1 LNCLSSEE
9 IELFKD
15 EKLGRSVRC
24 RQFTTYRNYQLGAAE
39 YSLAAEEPL
48 EIFIDGRLYSTA
60 MRSPGDDLNLAVG
73 FCYTEGI
80 IDDWSHISFLK
91 DVQTVDGRSQVLVG
105 LRTPGGQQSAKI
117 TNEVPGHGRSES
129 VRSKGGPEAVIC
141 NRKDALAG
149 FTPIMIRDIFASK
162 QALESRQKLFSRT
175 RCTHACAIFDE
186 SRLML
191 SFAED
196 VGRHNA
202 LDKAVG
208 VLVRGGRQKQ
218 SHMVLISSRLSA
230 EIVRK
235 AGRLGIEVLAGMS
248 APTDKAVEMAFDLNL
263 TLIGSLRSDSL
274 TIFTHPQR
282 VNIP

>member
-1 LNCLSSEE
+1 LHSLTSRKNEFFSVPKS
-9 IELFKD
+9 
-15 EKLGRSVRC
+15 GRCVRC
-24 RQFTTYRNYQLGAAE
+24 RPFTTYKDSQLAVAE
-39 YSLAAEEPL
+39 YALAVEEPL
-48 EIFIDGRLYSTA
+48 EIFIDGFLYRTT
-60 MRSPGDDLNLAVG
+60 MRTPGDDLNLAVG
-73 FCYTEGI
+73 FCYTENL
-80 IDDWSHISFLK
+80 IDNGSHIGVLEEETDDGLSRVVVEIK
-91 DVQTVDGRSQVLVG
+91 KGNTQQTVRV
-105 LRTPGGQQSAKI
+105 A
-117 TNEVPGHGRSES
+117 NEVPSNGRLES
-129 VRSKGGPEAVIC
+129 ARY
-141 NRKDALAG
+141 KDVPRALNCKTKESPTG
-149 FTPIMIRDIFASK
+149 FTPIAIRDIFASK

-175 RCTHACAIFDE
+175 RCTHACAVFE
-186 SRLML
+186 KGGLML

-208 VLVRGGRQKQ
+208 VLVRGGRQRQ

-235 AGRLGIEVLAGMS
+235 ADRLGIEVLAGMS

-282 VNIP
+282 LNVR